1 MTHMQHHTTDSFR
14 DVLRRE
20 WMVIRSG
27 QSAQFR
33 IVKYSILIPA
43 FVLIYMW
50 KGAEVTGTVLK
61 IVLVISISI
70 HLLYRWATHQWTRS
84 WGGYVSRL

>member
-1 MTHMQHHTTDSFR
+1 MTLIRQHTPESFR
-14 DVLRRE
+14 NALHRE
-20 WMVIRSG
+20 WMIIRSG

-50 KGAEVTGTVLK
+50 KGADVTGTVLK
-61 IVLVISISI
+61 MVLVISISI
-70 HLLYRWATHQWTRS
+70 HMLYRWATHLWTRS